1 MQGIKVG
8 SVVVGIH
15 VFIHIRFRVVIL
27 DEATASMDE
36 ETDLNIQ
43 KMIRDEFG
51 GCTVLTIAHR
61 LHTILDYDRVIV
73 LEKGEV
79 KEIGKPAELAADEA
93 SLFASM
99 LASK

>member
-1 MQGIKVG
+1 M
-8 SVVVGIH
+8 
-15 VFIHIRFRVVIL
+15 

-36 ETDLNIQ
+36 DTDLNIQ

-73 LEKGEV
+73 LEKGEL
-79 KEIGKPAELAADEA
+79 KEIGKPVELAGDET
-93 SLFASM
+93 SVFSSM
-99 LASK
+99 LASSTK

>member
-1 MQGIKVG
+1 MLPL
-8 SVVVGIH
+8 
-15 VFIHIRFRVVIL
+15 HISALICTGFRVVIL

-79 KEIGKPAELAADEA
+79 KEIGKPTELAADEA
-93 SLFASM
+93 SLFSTM
-99 LASK
+99 LAASTK

>member
-8 SVVVGIH
+8 FVIVLIH
-15 VFIHIRFRVVIL
+15 VFIHIPFRVVIL